1 MFHRII
7 NSLDEFLDFITE
19 VESLEDG
26 HENSSLR
33 C

>member
-1 MFHRII
+1 MLHRII

-19 VESLEDG
+19 AESLEDG
-26 HENSSLR
+26 HENSALR